1 MLADI
6 ISYNSAISACERGR
20 QWAMALWL
28 LELLQE
34 EKLQGDLI
42 TYNAAISA
50 LKNHGVSVM
59 QWFGDFFL
67 YVCHIFGVPSFETNT
82 MKAMKSRATAHP
94 KMH

>member
-28 LELLQE
+28 LDLLQE

-59 QWFGDFFL
+59 QWLFGDFFFFTC
-67 YVCHIFGVPSFETNT
+67 V
-82 MKAMKSRATAHP
+82 SRWGTLQIGESVTCLGSLILRQTP
-94 KMH
+94 

>member
-59 QWFGDFFL
+59 QWFGDFFFTCVTSL
-67 YVCHIFGVPSFETNT
+67 GSLLLRQTP
-82 MKAMKSRATAHP
+82 
-94 KMH
+94 

>member
-28 LELLQE
+28 LDLLQE

-59 QWFGDFFL
+59 QWLFGDFFFL
-67 YVCHIFGVPSFETNT
+67 PVSQDGGHY
-82 MKAMKSRATAHP
+82 KSVRVSHVWGP
-94 KMH
+94 LF

>member
-6 ISYNSAISACERGR
+6 ISYNSAISACERGG

-34 EKLQGDLI
+34 EKFQGDLI

-50 LKNHGVSVM
+50 LKNQVVSVM
-59 QWFGDFFL
+59 QWGGCLVTFFL
-67 YVCHIFGVPSFETNT
+67 CVSRFGTLQIGGSVTCLGSLLLRQTP
-82 MKAMKSRATAHP
+82 
-94 KMH
+94 

>member
-34 EKLQGDLI
+34 GKLQGDLI

-50 LKNHGVSVM
+50 LKN
-59 QWFGDFFL
+59 L
-67 YVCHIFGVPSFETNT
+67 E
-82 MKAMKSRATAHP
+82 KSWCFSDAVVVW
-94 KMH
+94 

>member
-6 ISYNSAISACERGR
+6 ISYNSAISACERGG

-34 EKLQGDLI
+34 EKFQGDLI

-59 QWFGDFFL
+59 QWLFGDVFFPFCL
-67 YVCHIFGVPSFETNT
+67 KIWDTTNHYKSVGVSHVWGPFF
-82 MKAMKSRATAHP
+82 
-94 KMH
+94 